1 MDDVCGLRGRLNELK
16 ARTNAGLG
24 STTNRGVRELLTFH
38 TPLDLV
44 RERLPEKPVACVRPE
59 RVSIA
64 ASWFRDNFPGEVLYA
79 VKANPSPWA
88 LDAYYAQGLR
98 GFDVASEEEIKLVT
112 SRYPDAKLAFMHPVK
127 SRKAIERAYFEHG
140 VRTFSLDCEA
150 ELEKIVAAT
159 QRADDLTLVVRLAV
173 NNADAVYALSNK
185 FGASEADAAPLLQKA
200 RGYADNLGVSFHV
213 GSQCMNPSAFR
224 DAMDLASRIIV
235 KAGVIV
241 DVVDVGGGFPSAY
254 PGMTPPDL
262 ELYVNVI
269 KSAFEGMPVAMNA
282 KLWCEP
288 GRAMVAESTSILAR
302 VELVKNGALHINDGS
317 YGNLFD
323 AAHCKW
329 PFPVKAH
336 RPDGAFEGG
345 EQTFKLYGPT
355 CDSLDAMEGPF
366 TLPADI
372 REGDYIEFGMLGAY
386 GVAMQTRFN
395 GFGETEDIAVQDQP
409 WTSMYSVVEKRQ
421 PAAPRR
427 TARKSS
433 RRLKVVS

>member
-1 MDDVCGLRGRLNELK
+1 
-16 ARTNAGLG
+16 
-24 STTNRGVRELLTFH
+24 
-38 TPLDLV
+38 
-44 RERLPEKPVACVRPE
+44 
-59 RVSIA
+59 
-64 ASWFRDNFPGEVLYA
+64 

-173 NNADAVYALSNK
+173 NNSDAVYALSNK
-185 FGASEADAAPLLQKA
+185 FGASETDAAPLLQKA

-288 GRAMVAESTSILAR
+288 GRAMVAEATSILAR

-409 WTSMYSVVEKRQ
+409 WTSMYGVVEKRQ

-427 TARKSS
+427 TARKAS

>member
-44 RERLPEKPVACVRPE
+44 RERLPELPVACVRPE

-64 ASWFRDNFPGEVLYA
+64 ATWFRDNFPGEVLYA

-88 LDAYYAQGLR
+88 LDAYYASGLR

-185 FGASEADAAPLLQKA
+185 FGASEEAAAPLLQKA

-213 GSQCMNPSAFR
+213 GSQCMSPSAFR
-224 DAMDLASRIIV
+224 LSLI
-235 KAGVIV
+235 
-241 DVVDVGGGFPSAY
+241 
-254 PGMTPPDL
+254 
-262 ELYVNVI
+262 
-269 KSAFEGMPVAMNA
+269 
-282 KLWCEP
+282 
-288 GRAMVAESTSILAR
+288 
-302 VELVKNGALHINDGS
+302 HI
-317 YGNLFD
+317 
-323 AAHCKW
+323 
-329 PFPVKAH
+329 
-336 RPDGAFEGG
+336 
-345 EQTFKLYGPT
+345 
-355 CDSLDAMEGPF
+355 
-366 TLPADI
+366 
-372 REGDYIEFGMLGAY
+372 
-386 GVAMQTRFN
+386 
-395 GFGETEDIAVQDQP
+395 
-409 WTSMYSVVEKRQ
+409 
-421 PAAPRR
+421 
-427 TARKSS
+427 
-433 RRLKVVS
+433 

>member
-1 MDDVCGLRGRLNELK
+1 M
-16 ARTNAGLG
+16 
-24 STTNRGVRELLTFH
+24 
-38 TPLDLV
+38 
-44 RERLPEKPVACVRPE
+44 RPE
-59 RVSIA
+59 RVSVA
-64 ASWFRDNFPGEVLYA
+64 ANWFRDNFPGEVLYA

-88 LDAYYAQGLR
+88 LDAYYASGLR

-185 FGASEADAAPLLQKA
+185 FGASEEAAASLLQKA

-241 DVVDVGGGFPSAY
+241 DIVDVGGGFPSAY

-262 ELYVNVI
+262 ELYVQVI

-302 VELVKNGALHINDGS
+302 VELVKDGALHINDGS

-336 RPDGAFEGG
+336 RPDGEFEAG
-345 EQTFKLYGPT
+345 ESQGFKLYGPT

-366 TLPADI
+366 VLPADI
-372 REGDYIEFGMLGAY
+372 REGDYIEIGMLGAY

-395 GFGETEDIAVQDQP
+395 GFGETETIAVEDQA
-409 WTSMYSVVEKRQ
+409 WTTMYGVVEKRV
-421 PAAPRR
+421 AAPARR
-427 TARKSS
+427 AGRKSP
-433 RRLKVVS
+433 RRLKVVR

>member
-1 MDDVCGLRGRLNELK
+1 
-16 ARTNAGLG
+16 
-24 STTNRGVRELLTFH
+24 
-38 TPLDLV
+38 
-44 RERLPEKPVACVRPE
+44 VRPE

-64 ASWFRDNFPGEVLYA
+64 ATWFRDNFPGEVLYA

-88 LDAYYAQGLR
+88 LDCVYAAGLR
-98 GFDVASEEEIKLVT
+98 WFDVASEDEILLIA
-112 SRYPDAKLAFMHPVK
+112 SRYPDAKMAFMHPVK

-140 VRTFSLDCEA
+140 VRAFSLDCEA

-159 QRADDLTLVVRLAV
+159 QRAEDLTLVVRLAV
-173 NNADAVYALSNK
+173 SNSDAGYALSGK
-185 FGASEADAAPLLQKA
+185 FGIGEDGASALLQKA
-200 RGYADNLGVSFHV
+200 RGFADSLGVSFHV
-213 GSQCMNPSAFR
+213 GSQCMNPSAYR
-224 DAMDLASRIIV
+224 DAMDLAGRIIV

-262 ELYVNVI
+262 DLYVKVV
-269 KSAFEGMPVAMNA
+269 KDVFEKMPVAMNA
-282 KLWCEP
+282 TLWCEP
-288 GRAMVAESTSILAR
+288 GRALVAESTSILAR
-302 VELVKNGALHINDGS
+302 VELVKDGALHINDGS

-336 RPDGAFEGG
+336 RTDGDFEGATR
-345 EQTFKLYGPT
+345 EFKLYGPT

-366 TLPADI
+366 VLPADI

-395 GFGETEDIAVQDQP
+395 GFGDTETIQVRDQP
-409 WTSMYSVVEKRQ
+409 WTSMYAAPVVEKR
-421 PAAPRR
+421 AAEKRAASGSRR
-427 TARKSS
+427 PARKSP
-433 RRLKVVS
+433 RRLKVVR

>member
-44 RERLPEKPVACVRPE
+44 RERLPEKPVAAVRPE

-64 ASWFRDNFPGEVLYA
+64 ATWFRDNFPGEVLYA

-88 LDAYYAQGLR
+88 LDAYYASGLR
-98 GFDVASEEEIKLVT
+98 GFDVASEEEIRLVT

-159 QRADDLTLVVRLAV
+159 QRAEDLTLVVRLAV

-185 FGASEADAAPLLQKA
+185 FGASEEAAAPLLQKA

-262 ELYVNVI
+262 ELYVQVI

-302 VELVKNGALHINDGS
+302 VELVKDGALHINDGS

-336 RPDGAFEGG
+336 RPDGEFEAG
-345 EQTFKLYGPT
+345 EQGFKLYGPT

-366 TLPADI
+366 VLPADI
-372 REGDYIEFGMLGAY
+372 REGDYIEIGMLGAY

-395 GFGETEDIAVQDQP
+395 GFGETETIAVEDLP
-409 WTSMYSVVEKRQ
+409 WTTMYGVVEKRV
-421 PAAPRR
+421 AAPARR
-427 TARKSS
+427 AGRKSP
-433 RRLKVVS
+433 RRLKVVR